1 VFRKAK
7 QSGLVGDVVSQIE
20 EAIIEYRLK
29 PGDKLPSPQELQD
42 TLGTS
47 RGTLREAFRIL
58 AQKGLIETRPGFK
71 GGAFVRETST
81 KPVSEGLDLL
91 IRQRKISIEDFAEF
105 RKVVEAGLIKLV
117 AEKVTETDIEELRT
131 FLEEFEEYV
140 KQGPPGWKGFIE
152 CEVRLRKVLIR
163 ISGNRM
169 YEAVLVP
176 IHENIL
182 SYSYKY
188 LPGEIAKIDEAFQ
201 DWCSI
206 IEALEKH
213 DGATAALVTQDH
225 IARYAER
232 MKHGRDAMIQ
242 IQDRE
247 QEQRTSQP

>member
-1 VFRKAK
+1 MFRKAK

-20 EAIIEYRLK
+20 EAIVERRLK

-71 GGAFVRETST
+71 GGAFVRETNT

-91 IRQRKISIEDFAEF
+91 IRQRKVSIEDFAEF
-105 RKVVEAGLIKLV
+105 RKVVEAGLLNLV
-117 AEKVTETDIEELRT
+117 AEKVTERDLEELHT
-131 FLEEFEEYV
+131 FLEEFEGYV
-140 KQGPPGWKGFIE
+140 KQGPLGWKRFLE

-169 YEAVLVP
+169 YEAVLIP

-182 SYSYKY
+182 SYAYKY
-188 LPGEIAKIDEAFQ
+188 LPGEIAKIEEAFQ
-201 DWCSI
+201 DWRRI
-206 IEALEKH
+206 IEALENH
-213 DGATAALVTQDH
+213 DAATAASVTQDH
-225 IARYAER
+225 ITRYAER
-232 MKHGRDAMIQ
+232 MKHGRDALIQ
-242 IQDRE
+242 TQDRE
-247 QEQRTSQP
+247 QEQRTFQP

>member
-1 VFRKAK
+1 MFRKAK

-20 EAIIEYRLK
+20 EAIIEHRLK

-117 AEKVTETDIEELRT
+117 AEKVTEKDLEELHT
-131 FLEEFEEYV
+131 FLEELEGYV
-140 KQGPPGWKGFIE
+140 KQGAIGWKRFLE

-169 YEAVLVP
+169 YEAVLIP

-182 SYSYKY
+182 AYAYEY
-188 LPGEIAKIDEAFQ
+188 LPGEKARMGEAFQ
-201 DWCSI
+201 DWCHI
-206 IEALEKH
+206 IEALKKH
-213 DGATAALVTQDH
+213 DGTTAASITQDH
-225 IARYAER
+225 ITRYAER
-232 MKHGRDAMIQ
+232 MKYGRDAMSQ
-242 IQDRE
+242 SQDRK